1 MLKKSKL
8 LLVFMS
14 CIFLFLGCNIR
25 FPKASR
31 LSGKYEILAY
41 GDYAKYLT
49 DRAKVFCLNNPRVK
63 IDVKEIKKSD
73 YFKYVKD
80 NIKNDKQKF
89 DGVLLS
95 SSQINEV
102 EEEQKDYLYNVTKLV
117 NDEGSNIFEWRKNE
131 CKVKDEY
138 YGYPLDTTP
147 IIMYYNKDIFNKY
160 GINDESIVTWHDFIN
175 IGKRIKQESKE
186 KDYIINTGEWNK
198 EQLISILANEIR
210 LNLEN
215 EDSKK
220 IKLDKV
226 KNLFLT
232 LKNEKLYTDSY
243 GNIKNS
249 ALILGS
255 SKFYI
260 NIKKEFNKINWGYIP
275 LPAFEQGGNR
285 FVTLQGMNLSIINN
299 DKNKYTLEQ
308 FIKFVT
314 NDKIALL
321 DSMFKYGIFPANTQ
335 CYKHAMID
343 SREENVGYRQL
354 WQSFANIVSN
364 TKQDEN
370 YNQIIKDNKNEFKE
384 LLN

>member
-1 MLKKSKL
+1 MFKKSKL
-8 LLVFMS
+8 MLLLMSFM
-14 CIFLFLGCNIR
+14 FLLLGCDVK
-25 FPKASR
+25 FPKVSG
-31 LSGKYEILAY
+31 LNGKYEILAY

-63 IDVKEIKKSD
+63 IDVKEINEND
-73 YFKYVKD
+73 YFKYVKGILE
-80 NIKNDKQKF
+80 NKKQ
-89 DGVLLS
+89 DADVILLS
-95 SSQINEV
+95 GAQINEI
-102 EEEQKDYLYNVTKLV
+102 EEKQKNYLYDMTKLI
-117 NDEGSNIFEWRKNE
+117 NDESESIFDWRKNE
-131 CKVKDEY
+131 CKFKGEY

-160 GINDESIVTWHDFIN
+160 GINYESVVTWDDFIS
-175 IGKRIKQESKE
+175 IAKRIKQESKDKE
-186 KDYIINTGEWNK
+186 YMLNISQWNR
-198 EQLISILANEIR
+198 EELISILSNEIK
-210 LNLEN
+210 LNSIN
-215 EDSKK
+215 EEDKK
-220 IKLDKV
+220 AKLDKI

-232 LKNEKLYTDSY
+232 LKNDKLYTNSY
-243 GNIKNS
+243 KDIKNS

-255 SKFYI
+255 PKFYT
-260 NIKKEFNKINWGYIP
+260 NIKKEFNKINWGYMP

-285 FVTLQGMNLSIINN
+285 FVILQGINISIINN

-321 DSMFKYGIFPANTQ
+321 DAMFKYGMFPANTQ

-343 SREENVGYRQL
+343 SREEAVGYRQL

-370 YNQIIKDNKNEFKE
+370 YKQIIKDNEEEFKD
-384 LLN
+384 LFN